1 MPQDCERT
9 WTYHLQSAWRHGFS
23 LNSQPLIKSIL
34 SLESGCFLNHNA
46 IRRSLAYGLCFITT
60 VFPDPT
66 DRWIPKEAL
75 ADRSR
80 KPI

>member
-34 SLESGCFLNHNA
+34 SLESGHTVEYASIPLACAMVYALL
-46 IRRSLAYGLCFITT
+46 RRFVRMVMT
-60 VFPDPT
+60 
-66 DRWIPKEAL
+66 
-75 ADRSR
+75 
-80 KPI
+80 